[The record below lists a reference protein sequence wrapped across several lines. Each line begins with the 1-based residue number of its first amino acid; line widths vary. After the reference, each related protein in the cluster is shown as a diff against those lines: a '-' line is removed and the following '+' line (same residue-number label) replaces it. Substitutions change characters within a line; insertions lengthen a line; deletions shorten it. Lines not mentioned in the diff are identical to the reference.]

1 MKRIITDPAY
11 SFLQEYIENIP
22 QTFGS
27 RGIVLHAK
35 RNIIKEDT
43 VQGVHLV
50 IKSFKRIYLPN
61 RIRYTYFTS
70 SKAQRAFDNAH
81 ILTKLGFTTPRPI
94 AYIEIVRDGLIT
106 EMYFVSEYTDFM
118 ALDAI
123 RETSLEE
130 ARPLLLQLARHTYK
144 MHQMGV
150 YHIDY
155 NLENILF
162 REHDGRHELSLIDNN
177 RMKFGLIR
185 FEDGI
190 RNFARLGL
198 SVEHLTLVG
207 QEYARL
213 WNVPEVIALERLFY
227 YKRRQLEQRLRKKAF
242 KKAFAGLKGIGQQ
255 TSLVRRALSTRYL
268 AAVNFMTSF
277 VLLVTY
283 WWRKS

>member
-61 RIRYTYFTS
+61 RIRYTYFAS

-81 ILTKLGFTTPRPI
+81 ILTRLGFTTPRPI
-94 AYIEIVRDGLIT
+94 AYIEITRDGLIT
-106 EMYFVSEYTDFM
+106 EMYFVSEYTDFV
-118 ALDAI
+118 ALDTM
-123 RETSLEE
+123 RQTSLED
-130 ARPLLLQLARHTYK
+130 ARPLLLQLAQHTYK
-144 MHQMGV
+144 LHQTGV

-162 REHDGRHELSLIDNN
+162 RKHANGQFELSLIDNN
-177 RMKFGLIR
+177 RMKFGEIR

-190 RNFARLGL
+190 QNFERLGL
-198 SVEHLTLVG
+198 SAEHLTLIG

-213 WNVPEVIALERLFY
+213 SNVPEVIAIERLFY
-227 YKRRQLEQRLRKKAF
+227 YKRRQLDRRLRKKAL
-242 KKAFAGLKGIGQQ
+242 KEILAGLKNIRQISGLAR
-255 TSLVRRALSTRYL
+255 TLSSQYL
-268 AAVNFMTSF
+268 AAVNFTTSF
-277 VLLVTY
+277 VLLVAY

>member
-1 MKRIITDPAY
+1 MKRIITNPAY

-22 QTFGS
+22 RTFGN

-43 VQGVHLV
+43 VQGVRLV

-61 RIRYTYFTS
+61 RIRYTYFAS

-81 ILTKLGFTTPRPI
+81 ILTRLGFTTPRPI
-94 AYIEIVRDGLIT
+94 AYIEITRDGLIT
-106 EMYFVSEYTDFM
+106 EMYFVSEYTDFV

-123 RETSLEE
+123 RQTSLED

-144 MHQMGV
+144 LHQTGV

-162 REHDGRHELSLIDNN
+162 REHDGQYELSLIDNN

-190 RNFARLGL
+190 RNFERLGL
-198 SVEHLTLVG
+198 SAEHLTLIG

-213 WNVPEVIALERLFY
+213 SDVPEVIAIERLFY
-227 YKRRQLEQRLRKKAF
+227 YKRKQLDRRLRKKAL
-242 KKAFAGLKGIGQQ
+242 KEILAGVKNIRQISRLAR
-255 TSLVRRALSTRYL
+255 TLSSQYL

-277 VLLVTY
+277 VLLVAY

>member
-11 SFLQEYIENIP
+11 SFLQEYVENIP
-22 QTFGS
+22 HTFGD

-43 VQGVHLV
+43 VHGVHLV

-61 RIRYTYFTS
+61 RIRYTYFAS

-94 AYIEIVRDGLIT
+94 AYIEITRDGLIT
-106 EMYFVSEYTDFM
+106 DMYFVSEYTDFV
-118 ALDAI
+118 ALDKI
-123 RETSLEE
+123 REAPLEE
-130 ARPLLLQLARHTYK
+130 ARPLLLQLARHTYQL
-144 MHQMGV
+144 HQTGV

-162 REHDGRHELSLIDNN
+162 RQHDGRYELSLIDNN

-185 FEDGI
+185 FNDGI
-190 RNFARLGL
+190 RNFERLGL
-198 SVEHLTLVG
+198 STEHLTFVG
-207 QEYARL
+207 REYARL
-213 WNVPEVIALERLFY
+213 WNVPEVIAIERLFY
-227 YKRRQLEQRLRKKAF
+227 YKRKQLEKRLRKKAL
-242 KKAFAGLKGIGQQ
+242 KQVLAGLKNLRE
-255 TSLVRRALSTRYL
+255 TSPVMRALSTRYL
-268 AAVNFMTSF
+268 AAVNFMTNF
-277 VLLVTY
+277 VLLVAY

>member
-1 MKRIITDPAY
+1 MKRIITNPAY

-22 QTFGS
+22 QTFGN

-35 RNIIKEDT
+35 RNIIKEDM
-43 VQGVHLV
+43 VQGVRLV

-61 RIRYTYFTS
+61 RIRYTYFAS

-81 ILTKLGFTTPRPI
+81 ILTRLGFTTPRPI
-94 AYIEIVRDGLIT
+94 AYIEITRDGLIT
-106 EMYFVSEYTDFM
+106 EMYFVSEYTDFV

-123 RETSLEE
+123 RQTSLED

-144 MHQMGV
+144 LHQTGV

-162 REHDGRHELSLIDNN
+162 REHDGQYELSLIDNN

-190 RNFARLGL
+190 RNFERLGL
-198 SVEHLTLVG
+198 SAEHLTLIG

-213 WNVPEVIALERLFY
+213 SDVPEVIAIERLFY
-227 YKRRQLEQRLRKKAF
+227 YKRKQLDRRLRKKAL
-242 KKAFAGLKGIGQQ
+242 KEILAGVKNIRQISRLAR
-255 TSLVRRALSTRYL
+255 TLSSQYL

-277 VLLVTY
+277 VLLVAY